1 MAQLPFIWAGTY
13 SLCECAFI
21 FYTEIWGHQLNMA
34 MIWDFLYYTISSF
47 SDLLLYSMQNLQGLQ
62 GSSKRCAMFPI
73 RGSLG

>member
-47 SDLLLYSMQNLQGLQ
+47 SDCFCTPCKIYKVSRDLP
-62 GSSKRCAMFPI
+62 KVCHCFPF
-73 RGSLG
+73 RAL